1 MVIYIPS
8 ETLIYT
14 SRAFQYIKSVMHGEI
29 IRRILSHLPR
39 YEGIFIAF
47 EKNPGVTYNTQGTQI
62 PSRHCWDFK

>member
-47 EKNPGVTYNTQGTQI
+47 EKIPGVTYTIQGTQI